1 MWQPFNPENWRTSKR
16 TDLENVKEPVS
27 KIIGRVRDGGDSAL
41 MEITQ
46 ELDGVD
52 LKEIKVTKD
61 EMLEAYERVDPVLVK
76 TLNEAYY
83 RILKF
88 HTMQMP
94 PSAWFGE
101 AGSGIILGM
110 KNGPLRRVG
119 AYIPGGIA
127 SYPSTALMA
136 TVPAKVAGV
145 AQICCCTPP
154 PINPVTLVALHI
166 AGIREVYR
174 VGGAQAI
181 AAMAVGT
188 ETISPVQK
196 IVGPGNIYVTAAKML
211 LRDQVEIDF
220 PAGPSELVVV
230 ADHTSYPSFIAAD
243 IMAQAEHDP
252 RASCVLITTDA
263 DLPERVWDFVESRLD
278 SSPRRGIIE
287 KALESSG
294 YLVVGDVEQAMDVSN
309 SLAPEHLSIQLQNP
323 WSALDLVRNA
333 GSVFVGKYSAV
344 ACGDYASGTNHILP
358 TAGYPSI
365 YSGLD
370 VSHFMKRTS
379 VQMISKEGLEKIGD
393 LVVTLADSEG
403 LYEHARSID
412 LRRKT

>member
-1 MWQPFNPENWRTSKR
+1 MWQPFNPETWRTSKR
-16 TDLENVKEPVS
+16 ADLENVKEPVS
-27 KIIGRVRDGGDSAL
+27 QIIERVRYGGDSAL
-41 MEITQ
+41 MEITR

-52 LKEIKVTKD
+52 LKDIKVTKE
-61 EMLEAYERVDPVLVK
+61 EMQEAYERVDPALVK
-76 TLNEAYY
+76 ALNEAYY
-83 RILKF
+83 RIFKF

-119 AYIPGGIA
+119 AYIPGGRA

-145 AQICCCTPP
+145 PQTCCCTPP

-166 AGIREVYR
+166 AGVREVYR
-174 VGGAQAI
+174 LGGAQAI
-181 AAMAVGT
+181 AAMAIGT

-211 LRDQVEIDF
+211 LRDHAEIDF

-230 ADHTSYPSFIAAD
+230 ADHTSYASFIAAD

-263 DLPERVWDFVESRLD
+263 KLPERVWDFMESRID
-278 SSPRRGIIE
+278 DSPRRVIVE
-287 KALESSG
+287 KALDNSG
-294 YLVVGDVEQAMDVSN
+294 FLVVENVEEAMEVSN

-323 WSALDLVRNA
+323 WSALDLVRSA
-333 GSVFVGKYSAV
+333 GAVFVGKYSAV

-379 VQMISKEGLEKIGD
+379 VQMISKKGLERIGD

-403 LYEHARSID
+403 RYEHARSVNI
-412 LRRKT
+412 RREG